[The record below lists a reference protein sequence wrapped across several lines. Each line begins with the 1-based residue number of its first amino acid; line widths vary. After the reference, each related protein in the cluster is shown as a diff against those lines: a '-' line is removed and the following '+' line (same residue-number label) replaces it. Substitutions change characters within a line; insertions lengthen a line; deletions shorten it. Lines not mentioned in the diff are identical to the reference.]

1 MSITM
6 NVYYTLALAVGV
18 LLLGQVIKDHS
29 AVLRK
34 FCIPVPVVGG
44 VLFALVITVGTLT
57 KAFSISLD
65 SSFNEFFSLLFYAG
79 IGYTASWKL
88 LKKGGPAV
96 IVFLLVSAVLVV
108 LQNLLGVG
116 LCKLLD
122 IDPLIGLATG
132 SIPMVGGNG
141 TAAAWGPTLEAA
153 GLEEATTI
161 ATAAATFGL
170 VSGALIGGPIGR
182 YLIERNDLKSDPNAK
197 EMVLGDLEKKP
208 DGNVKKCEPI
218 NEKRL
223 TVATYQVLVTVGIG
237 ALISFLLKKTGIDF
251 PASVGAMTAAAIL
264 RNIAD
269 SNEKIDLKLPEL
281 SVISNVSLLIFLA
294 LSMMTMKLWKIVDL
308 ALPMIIIL
316 VAQMILMTLFAIFVT
331 FPIMGKDFDAAIITS
346 GQCGFGLGAVPTAM
360 ANMQTLEAKYGRS
373 PSAFFIVPLVG
384 SLFINLVN
392 SVFITLFLNL
402 I

>member
-208 DGNVKKCEPI
+208 DGNVKKFEPI

-281 SVISNVSLLIFLA
+281 SIISNVSLLIFLA